1 MGIFKQ
7 MKDLKDMVAA
17 APGMVDQAQQMAA
30 QAQQMAHQMS
40 AENAAVA
47 QATASQAGAA
57 AQSAGQTGAL
67 EPIAGVDLAL
77 YATIVKAIA
86 PLGYDQSKL
95 PEIAQTHG
103 IDATSWQLAHDG
115 WNARIQSEPAVARA
129 FSDVYTAA

>member
-17 APGMVDQAQQMAA
+17 APDMVDQAQKMAA
-30 QAQQMAHQMS
+30 QAQQMAQQMS
-40 AENAAVA
+40 TENAAVA

-57 AQSAGQTGAL
+57 QSASQTGAL
-67 EPIAGVDLAL
+67 EPIAGVDLSL

-103 IDATSWQLAHDG
+103 IDASSWQLAHDG
-115 WNARIQSEPAVARA
+115 WNARIQADPAVARA
-129 FSDVYTAA
+129 FSDVYAAA